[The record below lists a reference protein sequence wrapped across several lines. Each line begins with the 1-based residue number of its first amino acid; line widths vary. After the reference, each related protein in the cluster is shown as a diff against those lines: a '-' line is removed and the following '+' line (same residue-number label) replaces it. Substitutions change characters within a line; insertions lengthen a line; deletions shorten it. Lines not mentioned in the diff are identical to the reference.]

1 MLPTFKTRFDMK
13 NRDFIERIGV
23 RTKETFAPADIELEP
38 HFDLVAEWRDYR
50 VTSRLRLQDLL
61 MDKLF
66 AWMDQYGFRFHEDI
80 PIRLIGIFGRLS
92 SRLSDRTRALI
103 ADVFPEVPPNM
114 RRSTIQ
120 AVAMLHKTA
129 EPLLADLRALEQQ
142 SLTAMAGRCMR
153 ARCSSTWNASAK
165 QRLGGLATLPQEFKA
180 PCQSLSARSGLSSAH
195 CRGRLPAL
203 PVRPL
208 LRRPLAR
215 SRPDSGGR

>member
-66 AWMDQYGFRFHEDI
+66 AWMDEYGYKFHEDL

-92 SRLSDRTRALI
+92 SRVSERTRALV
-103 ADVFPEVPPNM
+103 ADVLPDVPPNM
-114 RRSTIQ
+114 RRRTIQ

-129 EPLLADLRALEQQ
+129 EPLLADLQALEQQ
-142 SLTAMAGRCMR
+142 SIDRYG
-153 ARCSSTWNASAK
+153 
-165 QRLGGLATLPQEFKA
+165 
-180 PCQSLSARSGLSSAH
+180 
-195 CRGRLPAL
+195 
-203 PVRPL
+203 RPL
-208 LRRPLAR
+208 HAR
-215 SRPDSGGR
+215 QVFEHLERVRQAANGRIGYLGTSRI